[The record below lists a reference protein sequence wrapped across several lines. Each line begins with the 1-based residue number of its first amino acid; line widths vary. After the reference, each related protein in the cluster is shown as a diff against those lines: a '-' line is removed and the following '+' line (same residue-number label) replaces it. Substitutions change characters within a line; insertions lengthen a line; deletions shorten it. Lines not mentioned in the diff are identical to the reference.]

1 MLVIFK
7 SKAAGDI
14 IMYEANAKPI
24 VEALGRDVE
33 QGIILAEEAAAAI
46 IRLEAEIARM
56 KVVEA
61 EEKAR
66 REAEE
71 REKAKEK
78 AKEKEDEDEDD
89 SKEDDKWARRREPPP
104 EPVSFAA
111 RAYPLLDMLKRAH
124 KKKVDIVWG
133 V

>member
-7 SKAAGDI
+7 CKAAGDI
-14 IMYEANAKPI
+14 IMYEENAKPI
-24 VEALGRDVE
+24 VEALGRDID
-33 QGIILAEEAAAAI
+33 QGIILAEETAAAI

-56 KVVEA
+56 KIVEA

-71 REKAKEK
+71 REKV
-78 AKEKEDEDEDD
+78 KEKEKEKENGDEGD
-89 SKEDDKWARRREPPP
+89 SKEDDKWVRRREPTP